1 LTPEELRNAYR
12 GRRVLVTGHTG
23 FQGGWLAT
31 WLAELG
37 ARVAGFSLAGD
48 SEPSLFAAA
57 RVADSLVADNEGD
70 IRELAQIEAA
80 WKESRP
86 EVVFHLAAQ
95 PLVEESFRDPVAM
108 VGVNVLGVTH
118 VLELAR
124 RRPAPA
130 AVVVV
135 TSDRCYDSRDWP
147 YAYRE
152 IDPLGGDDV
161 YSASKSAAELLTH
174 AFHHSFLA
182 ERGVGVATARAG
194 SVIGGG
200 DWTAGLLLPESMRA
214 LAADLPVQVRNPRL
228 VRPWQHVLDPL
239 SGYLTLGGRLLAAG
253 PAERQALSGPWN
265 FGPSAEAGRTVW
277 ELAEAIIANW
287 GSGTW
292 EGVKDSPKERSAAGA
307 AGHGTAR
314 DRGRDREAQTVRLS
328 IDKARER
335 LGWTPRWGFPEMVAH
350 TVDWYRG
357 YYAGDDMG
365 GWCRRQIATYMEPA
379 EEGAA

>member
-1 LTPEELRNAYR
+1 MTPEELRSVYR

-23 FQGGWLAT
+23 FMGGWLAT

-37 ARVAGFSLAGD
+37 ARVAGFSQPPAG
-48 SEPSLFAAA
+48 EPNLHAAA
-57 RVADSLVADNEGD
+57 RVADSLVADALGD
-70 IRELAQIEAA
+70 VREMAQLEAA
-80 WKESRP
+80 WKEARP

-95 PLVEESFRDPVAM
+95 PLVDDSQRDPVAT
-108 VGVNVLGVTH
+108 VAVNVLGVAH

-124 RRPAPA
+124 RKPSPA

-135 TSDRCYDSRDWP
+135 TSDRCYENRGWP

-152 IDPLGGDDV
+152 VDRLGGDDV
-161 YSASKSAAELLTH
+161 HSASKSAAELLCR
-174 AFHHSFLA
+174 AFRLSFLA

-194 SVIGGG
+194 SVLGGG
-200 DWTAGLLLPESMRA
+200 DWTRGLLVPECVRA
-214 LAADLPVQVRNPRL
+214 LAADQPVKVHHPRAVL
-228 VRPWQHVLDPL
+228 PWQHVLDPL

-253 PAERQALSGPWN
+253 PAERQSLSGPWN
-265 FGPSAEAGRTVW
+265 FAPAADAVRTVW
-277 ELAEAIIANW
+277 ELIEAVVGNW

-292 EGVKDSPKERSAAGA
+292 EGVKEAGRERE
-307 AGHGTAR
+307 R
-314 DRGRDREAQTVRLS
+314 DKGRAHEAPPRLS
-328 IDKARER
+328 IDKAREM
-335 LGWTPRWGFPEMVAH
+335 LGWTPRWGFQETVTH
-350 TVDWYRG
+350 TVDWYRA